1 MLLSQVGDKEQKIKW
16 LMGQMLL
23 MVANGQF
30 LLEASDLVQDM
41 RGQIEREEHEYEM
54 YRAILLDYLPDMV
67 AKDFRE
73 LLIDFHDSVQSDV
86 PMPSEF
92 TVGGAN
98 EHIAAD
104 IVKLRNYIEKQI
116 FNNN

>member
-1 MLLSQVGDKEQKIKW
+1 MTKEQKIKW
-16 LMGQMLL
+16 LLGQMLL
-23 MVANGQF
+23 MVANAQF
-30 LLEASDLVQDM
+30 LLEASELVQDM
-41 RGQIEREEHEYEM
+41 QAQIGREEHEYEM
-54 YRAILLDYLPDMV
+54 YRAILLDYLPDMQ

-73 LLIDFHDSVQSDV
+73 LLIDFHDAVLSDAQ
-86 PMPSEF
+86 MPSEF

-98 EHIAAD
+98 EQIAAD

>member
-1 MLLSQVGDKEQKIKW
+1 MSKEQKIKW
-16 LMGQMLL
+16 LLGQMLL
-23 MVANGQF
+23 VVANAQF

-41 RGQIEREEHEYEM
+41 RGEMERDEHEYEM
-54 YRAILLDYLPDMV
+54 YRTILLDYLPDMV
-67 AKDFRE
+67 AKDFGE
-73 LLIDFHDSVQSDV
+73 LLIDFHDSVQSDA

-98 EHIAAD
+98 EAVAED
-104 IVKLRNYIEKQI
+104 IVRLRKYVEKRM